1 MKFTEAKDEAFSRWF
16 GTNVSSRAPNTAM
29 FFHVVVNAKLI
40 NTDSLLWLLYLFTVN
55 LSTSEL
61 KFEETFSG

>member
-1 MKFTEAKDEAFSRWF
+1 
-16 GTNVSSRAPNTAM
+16 M